1 MKFKGNEEMSTG
13 PWTKGK
19 KLPEPSKQDWRV
31 GDKVEINEGESRIRG
46 TILEVYPKYL
56 LILTGYGYRTCI
68 NRAEAEKR
76 LKKKT

>member
-1 MKFKGNEEMSTG
+1 MVQKIKEFNE
-13 PWTKGK
+13 
-19 KLPEPSKQDWRV
+19 PEKTLWMC

>member
-1 MKFKGNEEMSTG
+1 MSTG

-19 KLPEPSKQDWRV
+19 KLPEQPKQDWRA

-46 TILEVYPKYL
+46 TILQVYPKYL

-68 NRAEAEKR
+68 NRMEAEKR